1 MIRRMEERDIT
12 PLAKLFLQG
21 RRQTFHWVDPSLF
34 HLDDFIEQTQG
45 EEIWVAERGGTVCG
59 LSPYGNPSTL
69 CIICTL
75 RATGMVRG
83 LGERCSNMV
92 WLIVLARHHSRWQPA
107 IRRPWP
113 SIIGLAG
120 SMETRPGIARSLAP
134 GASCLVSRQPHSR
147 LSCMVSERENIDPGL
162 HGRK

>member
-34 HLDDFIEQTQG
+34 HLDDFIEQTRG
-45 EEIWVAERGGTVCG
+45 EEIWVAERGGRSAD
-59 LSPYGNPSTL
+59 LSPYGNPSSL
-69 CIICTL
+69 CIISTL

-92 WLIVLARHHSRWQPA
+92 WQIIPAQHHSRWQPA

-120 SMETRPGIARSLAP
+120 SMATRPGTASSPVP
-134 GASCLVSRQPHSR
+134 GASFVVSRQQLSR
-147 LSCMVSERENIDPGL
+147 LSCMGP
-162 HGRK
+162 

>member
-59 LSPYGNPSTL
+59 F
-69 CIICTL
+69 I
-75 RATGMVRG
+75 AV
-83 LGERCSNMV
+83 
-92 WLIVLARHHSRWQPA
+92 WQPEHFVHHLYVA
-107 IRRPWP
+107 SDWHGQGIGRALLEH
-113 SIIGLAG
+113 GLADSPCKASLKVATRNTAAVAFYHRLG
-120 SMETRPGIARSLAP
+120 WQHGNETGYCEITGPWCKL
-134 GASCLVSRQPHSR
+134 SR
-147 LSCMVSERENIDPGL
+147 E
-162 HGRK
+162 